1 MVIRGAPMAR
11 ALVTGAR
18 GFIGQRLVRALIDRE
33 TRVVCLD
40 RTPATR
46 DALSGLDV
54 ERVTSDIRDGATISR
69 AMRGVE
75 WVFHLAAATAP
86 RTLAESRAVNVEGTR
101 TMATVAAGQSRPPVF
116 VYVSS
121 LAAAG
126 PSHTM
131 VCESSPCQPVSC
143 YGRAKREAEQVLE
156 SFADRLSVTIV
167 RPPCVF
173 GRGDRNLLRLYKL
186 IRRGWELHAHPGY
199 QYSFLH
205 VDDLVAGLIAAATIG
220 RRLQPPPNEEHA
232 GVYFLAD
239 PQPVTFPELS
249 AMIARCLDCPR
260 VRHVRVPHTVAWVA
274 AALGEVMQV
283 VTRRQVYVN
292 RDKVR
297 EAYAGSWMC
306 DPARAGREWGFAP
319 ADSLAERLT
328 QTRRSFE
335 ADGWL

>member
-1 MVIRGAPMAR
+1 MHGAPMVR

-18 GFIGQRLVRALIDRE
+18 GFIGQRLVRALIERE

-40 RTPATR
+40 RTPATQ
-46 DALSGLDV
+46 DALSGLGV
-54 ERVTSDIRDGATISR
+54 ERVTSDIRDGAAIDR

-101 TMATVAAGQSRPPVF
+101 AMAAVAAGQSRPPVF
-116 VYVSS
+116 VHVSS

-126 PSHTM
+126 PSGTM
-131 VCESSPCQPVSC
+131 LCESSPCRPVSC
-143 YGRAKREAEQVLE
+143 YGQSKWEAEKALE

-186 IRRGWELHAHPGY
+186 IRRGWELHADPGY

-205 VDDLVAGLIAAATIG
+205 VDDLVEGLMAAATIG
-220 RRLQPPPNEEHA
+220 RRLQPPPNKEHA

-249 AMIARCLDCPR
+249 AMIAQCLDCPR

-274 AALGEVMQV
+274 AAVGEVMQV
-283 VTRRQVYVN
+283 VTRRKVYVN

-306 DPARAGREWGFAP
+306 DPAQAGREWGFAP
-319 ADSLAERLT
+319 AHGLAERLA
-328 QTRRSFE
+328 QTHRGFQ